1 MPSLCVVLTPQ
12 VERVFSPAVCTSCW
26 AQDEARHLLL
36 AMNRLRLHPVLMS
49 AMPTELSQAREL
61 LAEAWA
67 QADAGSWAAAQ
78 PLLAQQLAQGGPT
91 HRAALNALLCHAS
104 TKPQALQLSQAAATA
119 LLERLVTGGQVRA

>member
-1 MPSLCVVLTPQ
+1 MLLC
-12 VERVFSPAVCTSCW
+12 FSPTVCTLYW

-61 LAEAWA
+61 LAEAWSH
-67 QADAGSWAAAQ
+67 ADAGSWAAAQ

-91 HRAALNALLCHAS
+91 HRAALKALLCHAS

-119 LLERLVTGGQVRA
+119 LLEKLVTGGQVSA